1 MPKNRKRSESG
12 VRLGPVFKAFVACLC
27 IGLAGV
33 GYVWQKNQLFALGN
47 QMKKKEQRLAELE
60 LNNQERQRRLT
71 HLRSPIYL
79 ENRIKALRLG
89 LKAPHPGQVVTLPDA
104 GRQQP
109 SEARE
114 IRMVNLRDPSA
125 E

>member
-1 MPKNRKRSESG
+1 M
-12 VRLGPVFKAFVACLC
+12 RLGPVFKAFVACLC

-33 GYVWQKNQLFALGN
+33 GYVWQKNELFALGK

-60 LNNQERQRRLT
+60 LENQERQRRLT

-89 LKAPHPGQVVTLPDA
+89 LQAPHPSQVVTLPDA
-104 GRQQP
+104 GVQQRNA
-109 SEARE
+109 ERE
-114 IRMVNLRDPSA
+114 LQLVELRESSNNGRDR
-125 E
+125 